1 MTFTAQFE
9 KALTL
14 ATRLHATQTRKGSDI
29 PYVAHLLGVA
39 SIALDHGAN
48 EDEAI
53 AALLHDAVED
63 QGGEKTLKLIRRRFG
78 STVADIVWGCSD
90 TDEVPKPPWKE
101 RKEAYIEH
109 VACASP
115 SIQLVSASDK
125 LHNARA
131 ILSDFRC
138 VGDKLWARF
147 TGGKD
152 GTLWYYRALVA
163 AFRTS
168 GANPQLVADLD
179 LVVTDIERLASKRAI
194 RFPFRMVCVF
204 AAGLIVGESRER
216 LSRLFR

>member
-9 KALTL
+9 EALTF

-29 PYVAHLLGVA
+29 PYIAHLLGVA

-48 EDEAI
+48 EEEAI

-63 QGGEKTLKLIRRRFG
+63 QGGEKTLQHIRRCFG

-90 TDEVPKPPWKE
+90 TDDVPKPPWKK
-101 RKEAYIEH
+101 RKEAYITH

-131 ILSDFRC
+131 ILSDYRC

-152 GTLWYYRALVA
+152 GTLWYYRALVD
-163 AFRTS
+163 AFQRS
-168 GANPQLVADLD
+168 GMNRQLVADLD
-179 LVVTDIERLASKRAI
+179 LTVADIERLASKHAG
-194 RFPFRMVCVF
+194 RFPFRMIYVF
-204 AAGLIVGESRER
+204 AAGLIVGELIER
-216 LSRLFR
+216 LYRRAR